1 MAEPNEDPAM
11 KPLTFFARL
20 ACSLLVLWVGACSP
34 AEQQTRQS
42 GWTDSLRTVL
52 LERVAEDQAV
62 RDRFV
67 AAMQG
72 GKAPDLALIHELG
85 AMDSSNTAWL
95 REMVTRHGW
104 PDRDVV
110 GQDGA
115 KAAFLLVQHADAD
128 TAFQVEMLDSLQ
140 ASFERGQADGQSVAL
155 LTDRV
160 AIARGLPQQYG
171 TQTKDVNGR
180 FVLEPV
186 VDSANLDARRKTMG
200 LPPIAEYIRIL
211 DSVYFGRRTR

>member
-1 MAEPNEDPAM
+1 M
-11 KPLTFFARL
+11 TCVFARSLCLLFALSL
-20 ACSLLVLWVGACSP
+20 ASCSP
-34 AEQQTRQS
+34 ADQQTSRS
-42 GWTDSLRTVL
+42 GWTDSMRDTL
-52 LERVAEDQAV
+52 LKRVAADQEV

-95 REMVTRHGW
+95 RGMVTRHGW

-115 KAAFLLVQHADAD
+115 KGAFLLVQHADAD

-140 ASFERGQADGQSVAL
+140 ASLDRGQADGQWVAL
-155 LTDRV
+155 LTDRIAV
-160 AIARGLPQQYG
+160 ARGLPQRYG
-171 TQTKDVNGR
+171 TQTKEVNGR